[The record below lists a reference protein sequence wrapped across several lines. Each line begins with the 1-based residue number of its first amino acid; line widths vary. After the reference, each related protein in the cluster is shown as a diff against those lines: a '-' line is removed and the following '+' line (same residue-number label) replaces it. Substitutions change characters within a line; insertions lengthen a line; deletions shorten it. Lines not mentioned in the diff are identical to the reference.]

1 MKQENKHIAMA
12 AAQEKIARLRQG
24 FLRRI
29 PDMLAQ
35 AERLLV
41 QLVAEPS
48 EACRKQLHILLHSIH
63 GSAGSFGFSPLAN
76 ASAEGERLL
85 TEPETEQST
94 LHYDELRRIIRWLY
108 TLTQEQLNLEHRISD
123 TEFTLPIAAQRPEEG
138 YVRRASKPI
147 YLCDDDIDQVELLAI
162 QLRCFGFTCH
172 VFANTQ
178 DFTQAVLSQPPAVVI
193 MDVKIGRAS

>member
-1 MKQENKHIAMA
+1 MA
-12 AAQEKIARLRQG
+12 
-24 FLRRI
+24 
-29 PDMLAQ
+29 
-35 AERLLV
+35 
-41 QLVAEPS
+41 
-48 EACRKQLHILLHSIH
+48 
-63 GSAGSFGFSPLAN
+63 FSPLAN

-123 TEFTLPIAAQRPEEG
+123 TEFTLPITAQRPEEG

-147 YLCDDDIDQVELLAI
+147 YLCDDDIDRVELLAT

-178 DFTQAVLSQPPAVVI
+178 DFLRLYCRNRPPW
-193 MDVKIGRAS
+193 

>member
-1 MKQENKHIAMA
+1 
-12 AAQEKIARLRQG
+12 
-24 FLRRI
+24 
-29 PDMLAQ
+29 MLAQ

-85 TEPETEQST
+85 TEPETEQSP

-108 TLTQEQLNLEHRISD
+108 TLTQSSS
-123 TEFTLPIAAQRPEEG
+123 T
-138 YVRRASKPI
+138 RAS
-147 YLCDDDIDQVELLAI
+147 YQ
-162 QLRCFGFTCH
+162 RYGFH
-172 VFANTQ
+172 
-178 DFTQAVLSQPPAVVI
+178 FTDHRAAS
-193 MDVKIGRAS
+193 GRGICSAGQ

>member
-123 TEFTLPIAAQRPEEG
+123 TEFTLPITAQRPEE
-138 YVRRASKPI
+138 
-147 YLCDDDIDQVELLAI
+147 
-162 QLRCFGFTCH
+162 
-172 VFANTQ
+172 
-178 DFTQAVLSQPPAVVI
+178 
-193 MDVKIGRAS
+193 